1 MKILKWVGIVILAIV
16 LLLAILL
23 FILSKKP
30 FVPSNYTKTVET
42 GGELEAKYLAMGEYE
57 VKHTE
62 TDAPEDWGKF
72 ITYYPAAVETADK
85 TYPVVVV
92 VNGTGVY
99 ASKYPVLFKHLASW
113 GFIVIGNEDP
123 STCSGDSAD
132 AALAYLSEQNDDPD
146 SVFYRKVDT
155 AHIGITGH
163 SQGGVGVFNA
173 VTQQPHGNLYTCAVS
188 LSPTEMELA
197 DAIGLHYEP
206 DKMTVPTLLLAAD
219 ANDVISPEGTQKVYA
234 GDSGS
239 GLESCHPQPQHRR
252 IDMVLRGRISFVIK
266 RAANRSIQR
275 GDLEAFQKMG
285 RCADRCDAERQGSAV
300 QPGNRKYSG
309 KFRLHLYAQPSGGR
323 PQNSCRTSEHLAGA
337 AKVRHQLPTRRGT
350 AVL

>member
-1 MKILKWVGIVILAIV
+1 MNNVKIVLKILKWVGIVILAIV

-132 AALAYLSEQNDDPD
+132 AALAYLLEQNDDPD

-219 ANDVISPEGTQKVYA
+219 ANDVISPEGTQKVYDA
-234 GDSGS
+234 MTVPKAMALRTGMDHGKMLYSADGYVTAWFLWYLQADVEAAKAFSGDSAEL
-239 GLESCHPQPQHRR
+239 LENS
-252 IDMVLRGRISFVIK
+252 
-266 RAANRSIQR
+266 
-275 GDLEAFQKMG
+275 
-285 RCADRCDAERQGSAV
+285 
-300 QPGNRKYSG
+300 
-309 KFRLHLYAQPSGGR
+309 LYASQ
-323 PQNSCRTSEHLAGA
+323 QIDIEE
-337 AKVRHQLPTRRGT
+337 
-350 AVL
+350 

>member
-1 MKILKWVGIVILAIV
+1 MKIILKVLKWVGIVILAIV

-23 FILSKKP
+23 IILSKKP

-42 GGELEAKYLAMGEYE
+42 GGELEAKYLAMGQYE

-62 TDAPEDWGKF
+62 ADAPEDWGKF
-72 ITYYPAAVETADK
+72 ITYYPAEMETESK
-85 TYPVVVV
+85 TYPVVVM

-99 ASKYPVLFKHLASW
+99 ASKYPALFKHLASW
-113 GFIVIGNEDP
+113 GFLVIGNEDP

-132 AALAYLSEQNDDPD
+132 ATLAYLLEQNDDPN
-146 SVFYRKVDT
+146 SVFYQKVDT

-219 ANDVISPEGTQKVYA
+219 ANDVITPEGAQKVYDA
-234 GDSGS
+234 MTVPKAMALRSGMDHGKMLYSADGYVTAWFLYWLTEDEAS
-239 GLESCHPQPQHRR
+239 GRAFMGEESELLNNP
-252 IDMVLRGRISFVIK
+252 LYS
-266 RAANRSIQR
+266 
-275 GDLEAFQKMG
+275 EQKTNG
-285 RCADRCDAERQGSAV
+285 
-300 QPGNRKYSG
+300 
-309 KFRLHLYAQPSGGR
+309 
-323 PQNSCRTSEHLAGA
+323 
-337 AKVRHQLPTRRGT
+337 
-350 AVL
+350 

>member
-1 MKILKWVGIVILAIV
+1 MKIILKVLKWVGIVILAIV

-42 GGELEAKYLAMGEYE
+42 GGELEAKYLAMGQYE

-62 TDAPEDWGKF
+62 ADAPEDWGKF
-72 ITYYPAAVETADK
+72 ITYYPAEMETESK
-85 TYPVVVV
+85 TYPVVI

-99 ASKYPVLFKHLASW
+99 TSKYPALFKHLASW

-132 AALAYLSEQNDDPD
+132 ATLAYLLEQNDDPNG
-146 SVFYRKVDT
+146 VFYQKVDT

-219 ANDVISPEGTQKVYA
+219 ANDVITPEGAQKVYDA
-234 GDSGS
+234 MTVPKAMALRSGMDHGKMLYS
-239 GLESCHPQPQHRR
+239 ADGYVTAWFLYWLTEDEASEKAFMGEESELLSNP
-252 IDMVLRGRISFVIK
+252 L
-266 RAANRSIQR
+266 
-275 GDLEAFQKMG
+275 
-285 RCADRCDAERQGSAV
+285 
-300 QPGNRKYSG
+300 YS
-309 KFRLHLYAQPSGGR
+309 
-323 PQNSCRTSEHLAGA
+323 E
-337 AKVRHQLPTRRGT
+337 
-350 AVL
+350 

>member
-1 MKILKWVGIVILAIV
+1 MKIVLKILKWVGIVILAIV

-99 ASKYPVLFKHLASW
+99 ASKYPALFKHLASW

-132 AALAYLSEQNDDPD
+132 AALAYLLEQNNDPN
-146 SVFYRKVDT
+146 SIFYQKVDT
-155 AHIGITGH
+155 THIGITGH

-219 ANDVISPEGTQKVYA
+219 ANDVISPEGTQKVYDA
-234 GDSGS
+234 MTVPKAMA
-239 GLESCHPQPQHRR
+239 LR
-252 IDMVLRGRISFVIK
+252 IGMDHG
-266 RAANRSIQR
+266 
-275 GDLEAFQKMG
+275 KMLYS
-285 RCADRCDAERQGSAV
+285 ADGYVTAWFLWYLQG
-300 QPGNRKYSG
+300 N
-309 KFRLHLYAQPSGGR
+309 
-323 PQNSCRTSEHLAGA
+323 EGA
-337 AKVRHQLPTRRGT
+337 AKVFFGDSSELLTNPLYINQFILT
-350 AVL
+350 AE

>member
-1 MKILKWVGIVILAIV
+1 MVNNVIIVLKILKWVGIVILAIV

-132 AALAYLSEQNDDPD
+132 AALAYLLEQNDDPD

-219 ANDVISPEGTQKVYA
+219 ANDVISPEGTQKVYDA
-234 GDSGS
+234 MTVPKAMALRTGMDHGKMLYSADGYVTAWFLWYLQADVEAAKAFSGDSAEL
-239 GLESCHPQPQHRR
+239 LENS
-252 IDMVLRGRISFVIK
+252 
-266 RAANRSIQR
+266 
-275 GDLEAFQKMG
+275 
-285 RCADRCDAERQGSAV
+285 
-300 QPGNRKYSG
+300 
-309 KFRLHLYAQPSGGR
+309 LYASQ
-323 PQNSCRTSEHLAGA
+323 QIDIEE
-337 AKVRHQLPTRRGT
+337 
-350 AVL
+350 

>member
-1 MKILKWVGIVILAIV
+1 MNNVKIVLKILKWVGIVILAIV

-132 AALAYLSEQNDDPD
+132 AALAYLLEQNDDPD

-173 VTQQPHGNLYTCAVS
+173 VTQHPHGNLYTCAVS

-219 ANDVISPEGTQKVYA
+219 ANDVISPEGTQKVYDA
-234 GDSGS
+234 MTVPKAMALRTGMDHGKMLYSADGYVTAWFLWYLQADVEAAKAFSGDSAEL
-239 GLESCHPQPQHRR
+239 LENS
-252 IDMVLRGRISFVIK
+252 
-266 RAANRSIQR
+266 
-275 GDLEAFQKMG
+275 
-285 RCADRCDAERQGSAV
+285 
-300 QPGNRKYSG
+300 
-309 KFRLHLYAQPSGGR
+309 LYASQ
-323 PQNSCRTSEHLAGA
+323 QIDIEE
-337 AKVRHQLPTRRGT
+337 
-350 AVL
+350 

>member
-1 MKILKWVGIVILAIV
+1 MNNVKIVLKILKWVGIVILAIV

-132 AALAYLSEQNDDPD
+132 AALAYLLEQNDDPD

-219 ANDVISPEGTQKVYA
+219 ANDVISPEGTQKVYDA
-234 GDSGS
+234 MTVPKAMALRTGMDHGKMLYSADGYVTAWFLWYLQVDVEAAKAFSGDSAEL
-239 GLESCHPQPQHRR
+239 LENS
-252 IDMVLRGRISFVIK
+252 
-266 RAANRSIQR
+266 
-275 GDLEAFQKMG
+275 
-285 RCADRCDAERQGSAV
+285 
-300 QPGNRKYSG
+300 
-309 KFRLHLYAQPSGGR
+309 LYASQ
-323 PQNSCRTSEHLAGA
+323 QIDIEE
-337 AKVRHQLPTRRGT
+337 
-350 AVL
+350 

>member
-1 MKILKWVGIVILAIV
+1 MNNVKIVLKILKWVGIVILAIV

-113 GFIVIGNEDP
+113 GFIVIGNDDP

-219 ANDVISPEGTQKVYA
+219 ANDVISPEGTQKVYDA
-234 GDSGS
+234 MTVPKAMALRTGMDHGKMLYSADGYVTAWFLWYLQADEEAAKAFSGDSAEL
-239 GLESCHPQPQHRR
+239 LENS
-252 IDMVLRGRISFVIK
+252 
-266 RAANRSIQR
+266 
-275 GDLEAFQKMG
+275 
-285 RCADRCDAERQGSAV
+285 
-300 QPGNRKYSG
+300 
-309 KFRLHLYAQPSGGR
+309 LYASQ
-323 PQNSCRTSEHLAGA
+323 QIDIEE
-337 AKVRHQLPTRRGT
+337 
-350 AVL
+350 

>member
-1 MKILKWVGIVILAIV
+1 MNNVKTVLKILKWVGIVILAIV

-219 ANDVISPEGTQKVYA
+219 ANDVISPEGTQKVYDA
-234 GDSGS
+234 MTVPKAMALRTGMDHGKMLYSADGYVTAWFLWYLQADEEAAKAFSGDSAEL
-239 GLESCHPQPQHRR
+239 LENS
-252 IDMVLRGRISFVIK
+252 
-266 RAANRSIQR
+266 
-275 GDLEAFQKMG
+275 
-285 RCADRCDAERQGSAV
+285 
-300 QPGNRKYSG
+300 
-309 KFRLHLYAQPSGGR
+309 LYASQ
-323 PQNSCRTSEHLAGA
+323 QIDIEE
-337 AKVRHQLPTRRGT
+337 
-350 AVL
+350 

>member
-1 MKILKWVGIVILAIV
+1 MKIAFQILKWVGIVILAIV

-30 FVPSNYTKTVET
+30 FVPNNYTKTVET
-42 GGELEAKYLAMGEYE
+42 GGELEAKYLAMGQYE

-62 TDAPEDWGKF
+62 TNAPDDWRKF
-72 ITYYPAAVETADK
+72 ITYYPAEMETADK
-85 TYPVVVV
+85 TYPVVVI

-99 ASKYPVLFKHLASW
+99 ASKYPALFKHLASW

-132 AALAYLSEQNDDPD
+132 ATLAYLLEQNDDPN
-146 SVFYRKVDT
+146 SVFYQKVDT

-173 VTQQPHGNLYTCAVS
+173 VTTQPHGDLYTCAVS

-219 ANDVISPEGTQKVYA
+219 ANDVITPEGAQKVYDA
-234 GDSGS
+234 MTIPKAMALRSGMDHGKMLYS
-239 GLESCHPQPQHRR
+239 ADGYVTAWFLYWLTE
-252 IDMVLRGRISFVIK
+252 D
-266 RAANRSIQR
+266 
-275 GDLEAFQKMG
+275 EASEKVFIGEGPELLGNPLYFKQKTNG
-285 RCADRCDAERQGSAV
+285 
-300 QPGNRKYSG
+300 
-309 KFRLHLYAQPSGGR
+309 
-323 PQNSCRTSEHLAGA
+323 
-337 AKVRHQLPTRRGT
+337 
-350 AVL
+350 

>member
-1 MKILKWVGIVILAIV
+1 MKIILKILKWVGIVILAIV

-30 FVPSNYTKTVET
+30 FVPGNYTKTVET
-42 GGELEAKYLAMGEYE
+42 GGELEAKYLAMGQYE

-62 TDAPEDWGKF
+62 ADAPEDWGKF
-72 ITYYPAAVETADK
+72 VTYYPAEMETESK
-85 TYPVVVV
+85 TYPVVVM

-99 ASKYPVLFKHLASW
+99 ASKYPALFKHLASW

-132 AALAYLSEQNDDPD
+132 ATLAYLLEQNEDPN
-146 SVFYRKVDT
+146 SAFYQKVDT

-173 VTQQPHGNLYTCAVS
+173 VTTQPHGDFYTCAVS

-197 DAIGLHYEP
+197 DAIGQRYEP

-219 ANDVISPEGTQKVYA
+219 ANDVITPEGARKVYDA
-234 GDSGS
+234 MTV
-239 GLESCHPQPQHRR
+239 PKA
-252 IDMVLRGRISFVIK
+252 MALRTGMDHGKMLYSADGYVTAWFLYWLTE
-266 RAANRSIQR
+266 
-275 GDLEAFQKMG
+275 DEA
-285 RCADRCDAERQGSAV
+285 
-300 QPGNRKYSG
+300 SG
-309 KFRLHLYAQPSGGR
+309 KAFIGEGSELLSNPLY
-323 PQNSCRTSEHLAGA
+323 SEQKANG
-337 AKVRHQLPTRRGT
+337 
-350 AVL
+350 

>member
-1 MKILKWVGIVILAIV
+1 MNEVKIVLKILKWVGIVILAIV

-30 FVPSNYTKTVET
+30 FVPGNYTKTVET
-42 GGELEAKYLAMGEYE
+42 GGELEAKYLAMGQYK
-57 VKHTE
+57 VKYTE
-62 TDAPEDWGKF
+62 EDAPEDWGKF
-72 ITYYPAAVETADK
+72 ITYYPAGMETENK
-85 TYPVVVV
+85 IHPVVVM

-99 ASKYPVLFKHLASW
+99 ASKYPALFKHLASW
-113 GFIVIGNEDP
+113 GFLVIGNEDP

-132 AALAYLSEQNDDPD
+132 ATLAYLLEQNDDPN
-146 SVFYRKVDT
+146 SVFYQKVDT

-219 ANDVISPEGTQKVYA
+219 ANDVITPEGAQKVYDA
-234 GDSGS
+234 MTVPKAMALRSGMDHGKMLYSADGYVTAWFLWYLQGD
-239 GLESCHPQPQHRR
+239 
-252 IDMVLRGRISFVIK
+252 
-266 RAANRSIQR
+266 
-275 GDLEAFQKMG
+275 GD
-285 RCADRCDAERQGSAV
+285 
-300 QPGNRKYSG
+300 
-309 KFRLHLYAQPSGGR
+309 
-323 PQNSCRTSEHLAGA
+323 A
-337 AKVRHQLPTRRGT
+337 AKVFSGDSAELLRNSLYINQSTLT
-350 AVL
+350 AE

>member
-1 MKILKWVGIVILAIV
+1 MKIVLKILKWVGIVILAIV

-132 AALAYLSEQNDDPD
+132 AALAYLLEQNDDPD

-219 ANDVISPEGTQKVYA
+219 ANDVISPEGTQKVYDA
-234 GDSGS
+234 MTVPKAMALRTDMDHGKMLYSADGYVTAWFLWYLQADVEAAKAFSGDSAEL
-239 GLESCHPQPQHRR
+239 LENS
-252 IDMVLRGRISFVIK
+252 
-266 RAANRSIQR
+266 
-275 GDLEAFQKMG
+275 
-285 RCADRCDAERQGSAV
+285 
-300 QPGNRKYSG
+300 
-309 KFRLHLYAQPSGGR
+309 LYASQ
-323 PQNSCRTSEHLAGA
+323 QIDIEE
-337 AKVRHQLPTRRGT
+337 
-350 AVL
+350 

>member
-1 MKILKWVGIVILAIV
+1 MKIVLKIMKWVGIVILAIV

-132 AALAYLSEQNDDPD
+132 AALAYLLEQNDDPD

-219 ANDVISPEGTQKVYA
+219 ANDVISPEGTQKVYDA
-234 GDSGS
+234 MTVPKAMALRTGMDHGKMLYSADGYVTAWFLWYLQADVEAAKAFSGDSAEL
-239 GLESCHPQPQHRR
+239 LENS
-252 IDMVLRGRISFVIK
+252 
-266 RAANRSIQR
+266 
-275 GDLEAFQKMG
+275 
-285 RCADRCDAERQGSAV
+285 
-300 QPGNRKYSG
+300 
-309 KFRLHLYAQPSGGR
+309 LYASQ
-323 PQNSCRTSEHLAGA
+323 QIDIEE
-337 AKVRHQLPTRRGT
+337 
-350 AVL
+350 

>member
-1 MKILKWVGIVILAIV
+1 MKIVLKILKWVGIVILAIV

-30 FVPSNYTKTVET
+30 FVPNNYTKTVET
-42 GGELEAKYLAMGEYE
+42 GGELEAKYLAMGQYE

-62 TDAPEDWGKF
+62 ADAPEDWGKF
-72 ITYYPAAVETADK
+72 ITYYPAEMETESK
-85 TYPVVVV
+85 TYPVVVM

-99 ASKYPVLFKHLASW
+99 ASKYPALFKHLASW

-132 AALAYLSEQNDDPD
+132 ATLAYLLEQNDDPN
-146 SVFYRKVDT
+146 SVFYQKVDT

-219 ANDVISPEGTQKVYA
+219 ANDVITPEGAQKVYDA
-234 GDSGS
+234 MTVPKAMALRSGMDHGKMLYS
-239 GLESCHPQPQHRR
+239 ADGYVTAWFLYWLTE
-252 IDMVLRGRISFVIK
+252 D
-266 RAANRSIQR
+266 
-275 GDLEAFQKMG
+275 EA
-285 RCADRCDAERQGSAV
+285 
-300 QPGNRKYSG
+300 SG
-309 KFRLHLYAQPSGGR
+309 KAFMGEESELLSNSLY
-323 PQNSCRTSEHLAGA
+323 SEQKING
-337 AKVRHQLPTRRGT
+337 
-350 AVL
+350 

>member
-1 MKILKWVGIVILAIV
+1 MGGYCNSRHCS
-16 LLLAILL
+16 LLAILL

-132 AALAYLSEQNDDPD
+132 AALAYLLEQNDDPD

-219 ANDVISPEGTQKVYA
+219 ANDVISPEGTQKVYDA
-234 GDSGS
+234 MTVPKAMALRTGMDHGKMLYSADGYVTAWFLWYLQADVEAAKAFSGDSAEL
-239 GLESCHPQPQHRR
+239 LENS
-252 IDMVLRGRISFVIK
+252 
-266 RAANRSIQR
+266 
-275 GDLEAFQKMG
+275 
-285 RCADRCDAERQGSAV
+285 
-300 QPGNRKYSG
+300 
-309 KFRLHLYAQPSGGR
+309 LYASQ
-323 PQNSCRTSEHLAGA
+323 QIDIEE
-337 AKVRHQLPTRRGT
+337 
-350 AVL
+350 

>member
-1 MKILKWVGIVILAIV
+1 MKIVLKILKWVGIVILAIV

-30 FVPSNYTKTVET
+30 FVPNNYTKTVET
-42 GGELEAKYLAMGEYE
+42 GGELEAKYLAMGQYE

-62 TDAPEDWGKF
+62 ADAPEDWGKF
-72 ITYYPAAVETADK
+72 ITYYPAEMETESK
-85 TYPVVVV
+85 TYPVVVM

-99 ASKYPVLFKHLASW
+99 ASKYPALFKHLASW

-132 AALAYLSEQNDDPD
+132 ATLAYLLEQNDDPN
-146 SVFYRKVDT
+146 SAFYQKVDT

-219 ANDVISPEGTQKVYA
+219 ANDVITPEGAQKVYDA
-234 GDSGS
+234 MTVPKAMALRSGMDHGKMLYS
-239 GLESCHPQPQHRR
+239 ADGYVTAWFLYWLTE
-252 IDMVLRGRISFVIK
+252 D
-266 RAANRSIQR
+266 
-275 GDLEAFQKMG
+275 EA
-285 RCADRCDAERQGSAV
+285 
-300 QPGNRKYSG
+300 SG
-309 KFRLHLYAQPSGGR
+309 KAFMGEESELLSNSLY
-323 PQNSCRTSEHLAGA
+323 SEQKING
-337 AKVRHQLPTRRGT
+337 
-350 AVL
+350 